1 LTWIWGLILAVALLW
16 PGRLSGPFDGAPLD
30 GVAEAMVVGVLFPAL
45 WWFHPRF
52 LTTRLARTCVVALLV
67 WKAFTA
73 VTLVQDG
80 WCVRFVPAAPYVK
93 DGTGAPHSWDLR
105 ADWRSADPS
114 CSAIMTRAYSEF
126 SDFPAW
132 FFNLPPP
139 NESWPGPTDLPPG
152 ATVGMTVNGFLT
164 TRHPGVLDAATSV
177 DVVADVRADG
187 RLLWRDNAG
196 QRDVLLAPGTHAI
209 VVDAT
214 LTRNLWQFAPTWR
227 GEDLWTSAI
236 ATVQKPSRF
245 DVAIRPI
252 GKWVGAALVTLLMT
266 AWLAS
271 LFARARSVP
280 VLAWAIGASLAM
292 VIFARSND
300 GDVGRWLV
308 ACLFAAALLRVPRRL
323 RNVFGAFL
331 LIGVPWLTLIAV
343 VSAPAIGRFRLYAP
357 GNDYWMYQRFAYR
370 IVMQGYW
377 LEGGSPTFWFQP
389 FYRWIVGGLHL
400 VFGDSSVGES
410 YWDGACLL
418 ATALF
423 AFHVAKVVAGFR
435 WGIVAA
441 VTTLSVFTLGTTWR
455 FIGLGLS
462 EISSAGLIYLAAF
475 FALRSRHGRV
485 PAALAAGL
493 LATLGFYTRLNNLP
507 MAFGVAVFA
516 LPLVQPIR
524 MTLQTRL
531 WLSRVSWRTVAGVC
545 GTLCLGLLLFAW
557 RTWHYTGVFSLV
569 HGTQAERLSLWQPGA
584 PFVLTLE
591 RIAGSIMMVLTMND
605 PPRFDLHALP
615 LLAGTIVSALAVA
628 GVPRLREL
636 PLGPVLF
643 CLATISGSLIARGS
657 EYAGRFSIHVIAAT
671 STIAVCAAALV
682 ARRGGTGNQRQTSS
696 HGTSP
701 MADAGPMSVPTHMP
715 TKTLNRPFGSSN
727 TAHTS

>member
-1 LTWIWGLILAVALLW
+1 MVVRQLRPLTWIWGLILTAALLW

-30 GVAEAMVVGVLFPAL
+30 GMAEAVVVGVLFPAL

-52 LTTRLARTCVVALLV
+52 LTTRFARTCVVALLA

-80 WCVRFVPAAPYVK
+80 WCVRFVPATPYVK

-105 ADWRSADPS
+105 ADWRAADPN
-114 CSAIMTRAYSEF
+114 CSAIMTRSYDQL

-139 NESWPGPTDLPPG
+139 NESWPGPQDLPPG

-164 TRHPGVLDAATSV
+164 TGRPGVLDAATSV
-177 DVVADVRADG
+177 DVVADMWADG
-187 RLLWRDNAG
+187 QLLWRDNAA
-196 QRDVLLAPGTHAI
+196 QRDVLLAPGTHRI
-209 VVDAT
+209 VVNAT
-214 LTRNLWQFAPTWR
+214 LTGNRWQFEPLWR
-227 GEDLWTSAI
+227 GDDLWTSAM
-236 ATVQKPSRF
+236 ATVGQPSRF
-245 DVAIRPI
+245 DVAMRPG
-252 GKWVGAALVTLLMT
+252 GKWVSAALVTLLMG

-271 LFARARSVP
+271 MLARARSVP
-280 VLAWAIGASLAM
+280 VLAWTLGASMTIVAL
-292 VIFARSND
+292 ARSND
-300 GDVGRWLV
+300 GDLGRWLV
-308 ACLFAAALLRVPRRL
+308 ACLFAAVLLNVPRRL

-331 LIGVPWLTLIAV
+331 LIGVPWLTLMV
-343 VSAPAIGRFRLYAP
+343 VISSPAIGRFRLYAA

-377 LEGGSPTFWFQP
+377 LEGGSSTFWFQP

-441 VTTLSVFTLGTTWR
+441 VTTLSVFTLGTTWK

-475 FALRSRHGRV
+475 FALRSRHGCLRG
-485 PAALAAGL
+485 ALSAGV

-507 MAFGVAVFA
+507 MAFAVAVFA
-516 LPLVQPIR
+516 LPLVLPIR
-524 MTLQTRL
+524 MAVQPRV

-557 RTWHYTGVFSLV
+557 RTWHYTGVFSLW

-584 PFVLTLE
+584 PFALTLD
-591 RIAGSIMMVLTMND
+591 RITSSVMMVLTMND
-605 PPRFDLHALP
+605 PPRFDWHALP
-615 LLAGTIVSALAVA
+615 LLTGTIVSALAMT
-628 GVPRLREL
+628 GVPRLRAL

-643 CLATISGSLIARGS
+643 CLAGLVGSLFARGS
-657 EYAGRFSIHVIAAT
+657 EYSGRFSIHVIAAT
-671 STIAVCAAALV
+671 STIAVCAAAR
-682 ARRGGTGNQRQTSS
+682 ARRTRWIRYHVRETPSAQSS
-696 HGTSP
+696 QSTRFSKP
-701 MADAGPMSVPTHMP
+701 
-715 TKTLNRPFGSSN
+715 
-727 TAHTS
+727 